1 MATYLLGVIP
11 WLLFVLSGCGGGYT
25 GDNTASRIAEQEGPA
40 VAFVV
45 VEREGG
51 KSQGSGIA
59 IDGAQGHFLT
69 NWHVIQGMR
78 GRKGWVR
85 VQGAEWMPIVALVAK
100 DEHKDLAIVKAD
112 LGAQVIHEARL
123 GSVTGI
129 KPGDPVVAI
138 GNPLGEEFSVTDGI
152 VSQIRNQEGYKVVQ
166 TTAPISPGNSGG
178 PLFNEL
184 GEVIGVVT
192 FTKQDTARLAQ
203 NLNYAVAID
212 EAKPLLGKTDY
223 EYKVV
228 PGVAPPDYLSPS
240 RLSVLSGSL
249 RWVLLGIIIVGIYSF
264 STHVIF
270 RSLIRNRD
278 RSPNQAFG
286 LSAVIT
292 FLGSALTIV
301 FFLSGYLDY
310 LLGWQT
316 TYAKA
321 FFWWSVIIFV
331 IVLVIT
337 IFMTRTQRR
346 EN

>member
-1 MATYLLGVIP
+1 MASY
-11 WLLFVLSGCGGGYT
+11 LSGIIACLLLWGCSGGGYT
-25 GDNTASRIAEQEGPA
+25 SSSMAARIAEQEGPA

-45 VEREGG
+45 VERDGA
-51 KSQGSGIA
+51 KSQGSGIV

-69 NWHVIQGMR
+69 NWHVIKGIR
-78 GRKGWVR
+78 EGWVR
-85 VQGAEWMPIVALVAK
+85 VQGAKWMPIVAVVAK
-100 DEHKDLAIVKAD
+100 DEHKDLALVKAD
-112 LGAQVIHEARL
+112 LGEQVLHKARL

-178 PLFNEL
+178 PLFNER

-192 FTKQDTARLAQ
+192 FTKQDTARRAQ

-223 EYKVV
+223 EDKVV
-228 PGVAPPDYLSPS
+228 PGIDPPDFLSPS

-249 RWVLLGIIIVGIYSF
+249 RWVLLGIIIVGIYLL
-264 STHVIF
+264 STYVVF
-270 RSLIRNRD
+270 RTLIRNRD

-292 FLGSALTIV
+292 LGGSALAIV

-321 FFWWSVIIFV
+321 IFWWSVV
-331 IVLVIT
+331 VAAIVFFIT
-337 IFMTRTQRR
+337 IILSRTQPRK
-346 EN
+346 N

>member
-1 MATYLLGVIP
+1 MASYLLGIIAC
-11 WLLFVLSGCGGGYT
+11 LLLWGCGSGGYT
-25 GDNTASRIAEQEGPA
+25 SNNAASQIAEQEGPV

-45 VEREGG
+45 VELDGA

-59 IDGAQGHFLT
+59 VDGARGHFLT
-69 NWHVIQGMR
+69 NWHVIQGIR
-78 GRKGWVR
+78 EGWVR
-85 VQGAEWMPIVALVAK
+85 VQGAKWMPIVAVVAK
-100 DEHKDLAIVKAD
+100 DEHKDLALVKAD
-112 LGAQVIHEARL
+112 LGDQVIHEARL
-123 GSVTGI
+123 GTVTGI

-152 VSQIRNQEGYKVVQ
+152 VSQIRDQEGYKVVQ

-178 PLFNEL
+178 PLFNEQ

-192 FTKQDTARLAQ
+192 FTKQDTAGRAQ

-223 EYKVV
+223 EDKVV
-228 PGVAPPDYLSPS
+228 PGVDPPDYLSPS
-240 RLSVLSGSL
+240 RGAVLSGSL
-249 RWVLLGIIIVGIYSF
+249 RWILLGIIILGIYSL

-270 RSLIRNRD
+270 KSLIRNRD

-292 FLGSALTIV
+292 LGGIALIIV

-316 TYAKA
+316 AYAKA
-321 FFWWSVIIFV
+321 IFWWSVVIFA

-337 IFMTRTQRR
+337 IFYARPQRR

>member
-1 MATYLLGVIP
+1 MAIYLLGVIP
-11 WLLFVLSGCGGGYT
+11 WLLFVLLGCGGGYT
-25 GDNTASRIAEQEGPA
+25 GDSMPSRVAEQEGHA
-40 VAFVV
+40 VAFVM

-69 NWHVIQGMR
+69 NWHVIQGIR
-78 GRKGWVR
+78 EGWVR
-85 VQGAEWMPIVALVAK
+85 VQGANWMPIVAVVAK

-166 TTAPISPGNSGG
+166 TTAPVSPGNSGG

-192 FTKQDTARLAQ
+192 FTKQDTARRAQ

-223 EYKVV
+223 EDKVV
-228 PGVAPPDYLSPS
+228 PGVDPPNYLSPS

-249 RWVLLGIIIVGIYSF
+249 RWVLLGIIIFGIYSF

-301 FFLSGYLDY
+301 FFLSGFLDY

-321 FFWWSVIIFV
+321 IFWWSVVVAVAVFLITIIF
-331 IVLVIT
+331 
-337 IFMTRTQRR
+337 TRTQPRK
-346 EN
+346 N

>member
-1 MATYLLGVIP
+1 MASYLLGIIAC
-11 WLLFVLSGCGGGYT
+11 LLFWGCGGGGYT
-25 GDNTASRIAEQEGPA
+25 SDNAASQIAEREGPA

-45 VEREGG
+45 VELDGA

-59 IDGAQGHFLT
+59 VDGARGHFLT
-69 NWHVIQGMR
+69 NWHVIQGIR
-78 GRKGWVR
+78 EGWVR
-85 VQGAEWMPIVALVAK
+85 VQGAKWMPIVAVVAK
-100 DEHKDLAIVKAD
+100 DEHKDLALVKAD
-112 LGAQVIHEARL
+112 LGDQVIHEARL
-123 GSVTGI
+123 GTVTGI

-152 VSQIRNQEGYKVVQ
+152 VSQIRDQEGYKVVQ

-178 PLFNEL
+178 PLFNEQ

-192 FTKQDTARLAQ
+192 FTKQDTAGRAQ

-223 EYKVV
+223 EDKVV
-228 PGVAPPDYLSPS
+228 PGVDPPDYLSPS
-240 RLSVLSGSL
+240 RGAVLSGSL
-249 RWVLLGIIIVGIYSF
+249 RWVLLGIIILGIYSL

-270 RSLIRNRD
+270 KSLIRNRD

-292 FLGSALTIV
+292 FGGIALIIV

-316 TYAKA
+316 AYAKA
-321 FFWWSVIIFV
+321 IFWWSVIVFA

-337 IFMTRTQRR
+337 IFSTRPQRR

>member
-1 MATYLLGVIP
+1 MASYLLGIIAC
-11 WLLFVLSGCGGGYT
+11 LLLWGCGGGGYT
-25 GDNTASRIAEQEGPA
+25 SDNAASQIAEREGPA

-45 VEREGG
+45 VELDGA

-59 IDGAQGHFLT
+59 VDGARGYFLT
-69 NWHVIQGMR
+69 NWHVIQGIR
-78 GRKGWVR
+78 EGWVR
-85 VQGAEWMPIVALVAK
+85 VQGAKWMPIVAVVAK
-100 DEHKDLAIVKAD
+100 DEHKDLALVKAD
-112 LGAQVIHEARL
+112 LGDQVIHEARL
-123 GSVTGI
+123 GTVTGI

-152 VSQIRNQEGYKVVQ
+152 VSQIRDQEGYKVVQ

-178 PLFNEL
+178 PLFNEQ

-192 FTKQDTARLAQ
+192 FTKQDTAGRAQ

-223 EYKVV
+223 EDKVV
-228 PGVAPPDYLSPS
+228 PGVDPPDYLSPS
-240 RLSVLSGSL
+240 RGAVFSGSL
-249 RWVLLGIIIVGIYSF
+249 RWVWLGIIILGIYSL
-264 STHVIF
+264 STHVVF
-270 RSLIRNRD
+270 KSLIRNRD

-292 FLGSALTIV
+292 FGGIALIIV

-316 TYAKA
+316 AYAKDI
-321 FFWWSVIIFV
+321 FWWSVIVFA

-337 IFMTRTQRR
+337 IFYARPQRR